1 MKGYG
6 AIAGVGAIGVLLIV
20 LGASNIFNLSPEVAR
35 GLIFIGISLLLF
47 LVGGAA
53 FSFHW
58 IAGTVVLVIG
68 VIVFFVGLNLVGCVK
83 ETNQVSLLPT
93 IINTQPF

>member
-6 AIAGVGAIGVLLIV
+6 AIVGVGAIGILLIWIGV
-20 LGASNIFNLSPEVAR
+20 ANIFNLTPDITR
-35 GLIFIGISLLLF
+35 GLTFIGVSLLLF

-58 IAGTVVLVIG
+58 IAGAVVLVIG
-68 VIVFFVGLNLVGCVK
+68 LIVFLIGLNLAGCTK
-83 ETNQVSLLPT
+83 TSNQVSLLLEAT
-93 IINTQPF
+93 YI

>member
-6 AIAGVGAIGVLLIV
+6 AIAGVGAIGILLIV
-20 LGASNIFNLSPEVAR
+20 IGASNIFNLSPEIAR
-35 GLIFIGISLLLF
+35 GMIFIGISLLLF

-68 VIVFFVGLNLVGCVK
+68 LIVFFVGLNLAGCGK
-83 ETNQVSLLPT
+83 TAGQVSLLP
-93 IINTQPF
+93 IVENIWLV